1 MSSQTEMPVS
11 RQEASEALEDFKRE
25 YTGLSQVKYVLLENK
40 KDFHDHYGPNAER
53 AVQAWAGK
61 LGAYSRSTRTIALA
75 LAAHDD
81 KSEIAATL
89 AHEGIGHSGINTFS
103 GAEKRGLIDALI
115 ESKKHPGALRDS
127 YWKAVEDAYPHLGK
141 SEQSEEIFSL
151 MAETI
156 HARGG
161 GQYNAK
167 AFDRA
172 WQKSVVEQSEPL
184 QAWGLAQVV
193 EHVAHGLRENTR
205 QHQIFPTSDT
215 DQFRLATPPE
225 KMAAISSHL
234 NQGNFSDQERSII
247 LERIQN
253 NARYADNT
261 AQPKASE
268 LER

>member
-1 MSSQTEMPVS
+1 MPVS

-141 SEQSEEIFSL
+141 SEQAEEIFSL
-151 MAETI
+151 MAETV

-167 AFDRA
+167 AFDHA

-215 DQFRLATPPE
+215 DQFGV
-225 KMAAISSHL
+225 SS
-234 NQGNFSDQERSII
+234 FSVQ
-247 LERIQN
+247 
-253 NARYADNT
+253 
-261 AQPKASE
+261 
-268 LER
+268 

>member
-1 MSSQTEMPVS
+1 MPVS

-75 LAAHDD
+75 LAAYDD

-127 YWKAVEDAYPHLGK
+127 YWKAVEDAYPHLDK
-141 SEQSEEIFSL
+141 SEQAEEIFSL
-151 MAETI
+151 MAETV

-167 AFDRA
+167 AFDHA

-234 NQGNFSDQERSII
+234 NQGSIQKT
-247 LERIQN
+247 EFK
-253 NARYADNT
+253 AR
-261 AQPKASE
+261 
-268 LER
+268 

>member
-1 MSSQTEMPVS
+1 MPVS

-75 LAAHDD
+75 LAAYDD

-127 YWKAVEDAYPHLGK
+127 YWKAVEDAYPIPIWARANKPKRFSASWLKPFTPGAAANTTQKHLTTLGK
-141 SEQSEEIFSL
+141 NQSLS
-151 MAETI
+151 
-156 HARGG
+156 
-161 GQYNAK
+161 
-167 AFDRA
+167 
-172 WQKSVVEQSEPL
+172 
-184 QAWGLAQVV
+184 
-193 EHVAHGLRENTR
+193 
-205 QHQIFPTSDT
+205 
-215 DQFRLATPPE
+215 
-225 KMAAISSHL
+225 
-234 NQGNFSDQERSII
+234 
-247 LERIQN
+247 
-253 NARYADNT
+253 
-261 AQPKASE
+261 KAS
-268 LER
+268 RCKHGDSFKWSNM

>member
-141 SEQSEEIFSL
+141 SEQAEEIFSL
-151 MAETI
+151 MAETV

-167 AFDRA
+167 AFDHA
-172 WQKSVVEQSEPL
+172 WQKSVVE
-184 QAWGLAQVV
+184 GV
-193 EHVAHGLRENTR
+193 
-205 QHQIFPTSDT
+205 
-215 DQFRLATPPE
+215 
-225 KMAAISSHL
+225 SS
-234 NQGNFSDQERSII
+234 FSVQ
-247 LERIQN
+247 
-253 NARYADNT
+253 
-261 AQPKASE
+261 
-268 LER
+268 

>member
-1 MSSQTEMPVS
+1 MPVS

-127 YWKAVEDAYPHLGK
+127 YWKAVEDAYPHLRK
-141 SEQSEEIFSL
+141 SEQAEEIFSL
-151 MAETI
+151 MAETV

-161 GQYNAK
+161 
-167 AFDRA
+167 
-172 WQKSVVEQSEPL
+172 
-184 QAWGLAQVV
+184 
-193 EHVAHGLRENTR
+193 
-205 QHQIFPTSDT
+205 
-215 DQFRLATPPE
+215 
-225 KMAAISSHL
+225 
-234 NQGNFSDQERSII
+234 
-247 LERIQN
+247 
-253 NARYADNT
+253 
-261 AQPKASE
+261 ASGVPA
-268 LER
+268 

>member
-1 MSSQTEMPVS
+1 MPVS

-25 YTGLSQVKYVLLENK
+25 YTGLSQIKYVLLENK

-141 SEQSEEIFSL
+141 SEQAEEIFSL

-156 HARGG
+156 HARGAA
-161 GQYNAK
+161 NTT
-167 AFDRA
+167 
-172 WQKSVVEQSEPL
+172 QKHLTTLGKNQS
-184 QAWGLAQVV
+184 
-193 EHVAHGLRENTR
+193 
-205 QHQIFPTSDT
+205 
-215 DQFRLATPPE
+215 
-225 KMAAISSHL
+225 
-234 NQGNFSDQERSII
+234 
-247 LERIQN
+247 
-253 NARYADNT
+253 
-261 AQPKASE
+261 
-268 LER
+268 